1 MTTEERLEIIRNKAE
16 RNVIEAEEKANAE
29 ELKREE
35 LKSQIKNL
43 YSRIQSLLI
52 CANECVKNGIKI
64 PKSDST
70 YSRAGEKYGYD
81 HEFIAEGFYHG
92 TGLVRERD
100 SKTFRYLGINNG
112 GACGP
117 WDFRTD
123 GDIII
128 NVGGENYNRDQIK
141 EPQNKDMEKFLKQFP
156 IFEEAF
162 YKWIDSM
169 DC

>member
-1 MTTEERLEIIRNKAE
+1 MTTEERLKIIRNKAE
-16 RNVIEAEEKANAE
+16 RNVIEAEQEANAV

-70 YSRAGEKYGYD
+70 YSRAGEEYGYD

-92 TGLVRERD
+92 TGLIKRNHDNE
-100 SKTFRYLGINNG
+100 FNWLGIKNG
-112 GACGP
+112 GANGP
-117 WDFRTD
+117 WDFITN
-123 GDIII
+123 GIDIKSIG
-128 NVGGENYNRDQIK
+128 NADYNKGTQDKPRIS
-141 EPQNKDMEKFLKQFP
+141 DMEKFLKQFP
-156 IFEEAF
+156 VFEEAF
-162 YKWIDSM
+162 YNWIDSM